1 MEAFT
6 IFSLLLFAISLS
18 SSQEIRLA
26 GHGSNIRQGRVE
38 IFFEGRWGTICDD
51 DWDLADAD
59 VVCRQFGYAE
69 GAVAACTMMSCGFPR
84 PNDFGEGSGPIW
96 LDNVRCVGTEER
108 ITDCPANP
116 IGDQNCMHFEDA
128 GVICK
133 GDRGAEI
140 RLAGEGSTNSQG
152 RVEILH
158 NGLWG
163 TICDDQWGKGDADV
177 VCKQLGFAESNYI
190 YAYSTDSTADDT
202 QETDTTDT
210 TTDDTQE
217 TDSTDNDTVDS
228 GWRPQKRQEDLAS
241 DVKREEALVAAME
254 QAEVMR
260 ALSDL
265 MRDLRR
271 K

>member
-133 GDRGAEI
+133 GDRGA
-140 RLAGEGSTNSQG
+140 
-152 RVEILH
+152 
-158 NGLWG
+158 
-163 TICDDQWGKGDADV
+163 D
-177 VCKQLGFAESNYI
+177 
-190 YAYSTDSTADDT
+190 STDSTADDT

-228 GWRPQKRQEDLAS
+228 GWRPLRGGGLPKKRQEDLAS

>member
-69 GAVAACTMMSCGFPR
+69 GAVAACTMVSCGFPR

-177 VCKQLGFAESNYI
+177 VCKQLGFAEGATTFTVRSETFGPGSGPI
-190 YAYSTDSTADDT
+190 WLDDVNCNGDELSVT
-202 QETDTTDT
+202 SCPANDIGVENCRHYEDAGVICKDTTDT

-217 TDSTDNDTVDS
+217 TDSTDNDTVYG
-228 GWRPQKRQEDLAS
+228 GWRP
-241 DVKREEALVAAME
+241 RE
-254 QAEVMR
+254 
-260 ALSDL
+260 
-265 MRDLRR
+265 
-271 K
+271 